1 MKKKFI
7 LPILTLLVILGFV
20 IHSYATMTSVFLFVE
35 ECIFCVIAIP
45 FVIYTASMNCIN
57 EESNMER
64 HTFLSITMTLFVKLA
79 MIAAIL
85 FVCVGFY
92 SLEKGG
98 PAHLG
103 LIGSVIVAGIT
114 SLYIV
119 CVSVYYIY
127 HIGTIL
133 PKNQVTYDDYSDY
146 EFDF

>member
-7 LPILTLLVILGFV
+7 LPILTLLVIFGFV

-57 EESNMER
+57 EERNMER
-64 HTFLSITMTLFVKLA
+64 HTFLSITMTLFMTLA

-85 FVCVGFY
+85 FVCIGVY
-92 SLEKGG
+92 SLENGG
-98 PAHLG
+98 TTHLG
-103 LIGSVIVAGIT
+103 LIGSIIVAGIT
-114 SLYIV
+114 SLYIG
-119 CVSVYYIY
+119 CVAVHYIY

-133 PKNQVTYDDYSDY
+133 PKNQVTYDDDLDY